1 MKQSADTILDR
12 YRFYLANARGLAPN
26 TVRAYAGDVGRFLDW
41 LDGEDDDLLD
51 MHPLLLG
58 RWVAHLTQGR
68 VKGVGRSSGTSAPSG
83 VSTSS

>member
-1 MKQSADTILDR
+1 MIYDR
-12 YRFYLANARGLAPN
+12 SQPDRTLPLLPGQRPRAGPQ

-58 RWVAHLTQGR
+58 RWVAHLTKAG
-68 VKGVGRSSGTSAPSG
+68 KPE
-83 VSTSS
+83 STDGHGLRE